1 MAVNLIDSHILTA
14 TKFTAGF
21 CGSQFDVRT
30 HIDCHKVQGPG
41 AATVP
46 WRLGAPLPGWHN
58 GVMAVTSSTRVL
70 TAPLALVGSLVLGLS
85 ACSTETEP
93 VALAAD
99 LAAPATE
106 APTPTTAAPVTTV
119 PPPATTAA
127 PVTTTATTTS
137 TTSTTTTTL
146 ARQLTTPIPPPQDAD
161 AAEPVIEMGRIAIPK
176 IDVDSVM
183 YEGIR
188 NTTLDYGPGHW
199 PGSAVPGQIGNVV
212 VAGHRT
218 SKHRVFRN
226 VDQLVEGD
234 PIIFTGADGSE
245 HVYRVTKVEIVGP
258 EALWIVDPT
267 DTPTVTLFACHP
279 PGSTAQRI
287 VVYADLEI

>member
-1 MAVNLIDSHILTA
+1 
-14 TKFTAGF
+14 
-21 CGSQFDVRT
+21 
-30 HIDCHKVQGPG
+30 
-41 AATVP
+41 
-46 WRLGAPLPGWHN
+46 
-58 GVMAVTSSTRVL
+58 MAVTSSTRVL
-70 TAPLALVGSLVLGLS
+70 AAPLALVGALVLGLS
-85 ACSTETEP
+85 ACSSGSEP
-93 VALAAD
+93 LALVTD
-99 LAAPATE
+99 VAAPATA
-106 APTPTTAAPVTTV
+106 APPPTTAAPATTV
-119 PPPATTAA
+119 PPPATTVA
-127 PVTTTATTTS
+127 PVTTAATTTS
-137 TTSTTTTTL
+137 TTSTTTTSTTTTTL

-161 AAEPVIEMGRIAIPK
+161 AAEPVIEMGRISIPK

-199 PGSAVPGQIGNVV
+199 PGTALPGQIGNVV

-234 PIIFTGADGSE
+234 PIIFTAADGTE